1 MKILIDSNI
10 LVYAHNIDSEFNKQA
25 KNLMK
30 DALERKINAC
40 ISIQN
45 LLEFYSI
52 ITNPKR
58 VEKPIKF
65 EEAKE
70 IFNLYS
76 KSLSIEIIY
85 PTSKSLLILSEFL
98 NLFQITKVEIFDAY
112 LASTLKEHKI
122 SVIYTEDASH
132 FEKYDFL
139 KVVNPFNL
147 INEN

>member
-10 LVYAHNIDSEFNKQA
+10 LVYAHNTDSKFNKQS

-30 DALERKINAC
+30 DALKRKINAC

-65 EEAKE
+65 EEARE

-76 KSLSIEIIY
+76 KSLSIKIIY
-85 PTSKSLLILSEFL
+85 PTSKSLLMLSEFL
-98 NLFQITKVEIFDAY
+98 NLFQITKAEIFDAY
-112 LASTLKEHKI
+112 LVATMKENNVKT
-122 SVIYTEDASH
+122 IYTENTSH
-132 FEKYDFL
+132 FERYDFL

-147 INEN
+147 IKEN